1 VSVERRWWTLIVVCL
16 AIFMLLLDITIVNV
30 ALPDIARE
38 LHATFSDLQWV
49 VDAYALTLAALLLTA
64 GSLAD
69 RLGRRRIFA
78 VGVVLFTASSLACA
92 LAPTSTFLILAR
104 GAQGI
109 GGAVMFSVSLALLAQ
124 EFHGRDRATAFGIWG
139 ATTGAAVAVGPL
151 VGGALTSGIGW
162 PAIFYLNLPIGAV
175 ALWITL
181 TRVRETRDP
190 GARGIDWAGTVL
202 FSGALFALVLGL
214 IRGNAE
220 GWGSP
225 LIVAL
230 LAGAGILLLAF
241 VAVEATQRQPMF
253 DLALFRKPAFCGA
266 SLAAFAL
273 SAAMF
278 SMFLYLTIYLQTI
291 LGYGPFEAGLRLLP
305 ISLLSFAVAA
315 ASGRMTAYVPA
326 RALLGVG
333 LLLTGAGLLLMSGL
347 TATSGW
353 TELLP
358 GFIFAGAGIGLT
370 NPALASTAIGVVA
383 PQRSGMASGINTTFR
398 QVGLATGI
406 AVWGAV
412 FESQLTARLGHELP
426 AALSAR
432 AGELA
437 TAVSAGAA
445 PQIVGGAP
453 LADRAVLRG
462 AIDTAFTG
470 GLNHIFVLASVVAL
484 AGAAGAAILVRGR
497 DFVAPPEAASEPAA
511 A

>member
-1 VSVERRWWTLIVVCL
+1 VERRWWTLIVVCL

-30 ALPDIARE
+30 ALPDMGRE

-78 VGVVLFTASSLACA
+78 TGVVLFTASSLACA
-92 LAPTSTFLILAR
+92 LAPTALFLIVAR

-202 FSGALFALVLGL
+202 FSGALFALVFGL

-230 LAGAGILLLAF
+230 LAGAGLLLLAF
-241 VAVEATQRQPMF
+241 VAVETAQRQPMF

-266 SLAAFAL
+266 SLAAFTL

-358 GFIFAGAGIGLT
+358 GFILAGAGIGLT

-412 FESQLTARLGHELP
+412 FESQLTARLAHELP
-426 AALSAR
+426 AAFSAR

-437 TAVSAGAA
+437 TAVSGGAT
-445 PQIVGGAP
+445 PQIVGAAP
-453 LADRAVLRG
+453 LADRAPLRG

-497 DFVAPPEAASEPAA
+497 DFVAPPEVVSEPVAA
-511 A
+511 